1 MKELE
6 GFTKRTGEYVEKLE
20 LKLECDELISCLSEV
35 DAWNADIQ
43 AQTRALEN
51 ESLVLLKGK

>member
-6 GFTKRTGEYVEKLE
+6 GFTKRTRENVEKLE
-20 LKLECDELISCLSEV
+20 LKLECDELISCLSEA